1 MDFHTLSPEE
11 ALKELHTNATT
22 GLSDKEAKKRF
33 KQYGSNSMPEPR
45 KKSLFSHFIAQFA
58 DFMILV
64 LVIAAAVSFF
74 ASMLEGEI
82 NLVDPVIILAIIILN
97 ACLGVFQEH
106 KAEQSLDALKKLS
119 APDATVLRDGKT
131 IQIPAKNLVP
141 GDIIYLEAG
150 CFVPADARLLS
161 DVLLKADES
170 ALTGESIPTEK
181 HTNFIF
187 SADTPMAERTNLVY
201 SSSIITNGRGTAVI
215 THTGLSTQ
223 IGAIAQMILEDN
235 APATPLQ
242 KKLSQTGKIL
252 GIAALCICVVI
263 FLLGVLG
270 NRPVLDMFLTSVSL
284 AVAAIPEGLPSIVT
298 IMLSIG
304 VQRMAKNNAVIRKLP
319 VVETLGNATVICSD
333 KTGTLTQNKMTVT
346 KFCTQD
352 GQMDLSSP
360 TGKFALSLGA
370 LCNNSHTSNTDF
382 GDPMELALLS
392 AGEKYSIYQSRLCS
406 LSRRQAEFPF
416 DSARKCMTTIYH
428 SSSIFPETLRKEAY
442 LSITKGAPDVLLPRC
457 THYYDNGTLK
467 SLGRDVYQKLLNYNK
482 EMASNALRVIAI
494 TCRTLPSLTPDAAP
508 SQIEKNL
515 IFVGLF
521 GLLDPPRPEAV
532 EAVLTCKRAGIRTV
546 MITGDHLLTARA
558 IGEQVGICASQKASI
573 TGVELDALSDE
584 ELQKNVNQYEIYA
597 RVSPS
602 HKVRVVNALQK
613 QGNVVAMTGD
623 GVNDAPALKI
633 ADIGCAMGNSGTDV
647 AKNAADMILMDDN
660 FSTIV
665 EAVREGRGIYDNI
678 RKAIHF
684 LLSSNI
690 GELMTI
696 FTAILFG
703 LSIPLLPVQL
713 LWINLITDSLPAIA
727 LGMEPPE
734 NGIMRRPPTPKNKT
748 LFSDGLGIKIVVEGL
763 MIGSLALTAY
773 ILGCKYCLGAS
784 LVLGRT
790 MCFGVLSLSQL
801 FHAFNMKSLT
811 ASLTQIKLTN
821 NPKLIFS
828 FFICSALL
836 VLVISVPLLANV
848 FQVTPLSLFQ
858 WVLVWFLSFL
868 PIVIVEFQKK
878 LSQR

>member
-11 ALKELHTNATT
+11 TLKMLHTNAKT
-22 GLSDKEAKKRF
+22 GLSDKEAKKRL
-33 KQYGSNSMPEPR
+33 KQYGSNSMPEPK
-45 KKSLFSHFIAQFA
+45 KKSLLSHFIAQFA

-64 LVIAAAVSFF
+64 LVIAAAISFF

-82 NLVDPVIILAIIILN
+82 NLVDPIIILAIIILN

-106 KAEQSLDALKKLS
+106 KAEQSLEALKKLS
-119 APDATVLRDGKT
+119 APDAMVLRDGKT
-131 IQIPAKNLVP
+131 LQIPAKNLVP

-150 CFVPADARLLS
+150 SFVPADARLLS

-170 ALTGESIPTEK
+170 ALTGESIPAEK
-181 HTNFIF
+181 HTNSVF
-187 SADTPMAERTNLVY
+187 STETPMAERTNLVY

-223 IGAIAQMILEDN
+223 IGAIAQMIMEDT

-270 NRPVLDMFLTSVSL
+270 NRPILDMFLTSVSL

-298 IMLSIG
+298 IMLSLG

-346 KFCTQD
+346 NFYTKEGKTS
-352 GQMDLSSP
+352 LSDSI
-360 TGKFALSLGA
+360 GKFALSLGA
-370 LCNNSHTSNTDF
+370 LCNNSHTSNADF

-392 AGEKYSIYQSRLCS
+392 AAEKYSIYQSRLAS

-428 SSSIFPETLRKEAY
+428 SGSIFPEIFNREPY

-467 SLGRDVYQKLLNYNK
+467 TLSKDIYQKLLNYNK

-494 TCRTLPSLTPDAAP
+494 TCRSLSTLSPDATP
-508 SQIEKNL
+508 NQVEKNL
-515 IFVGLF
+515 VFIGLF

-532 EAVLTCKRAGIRTV
+532 KAVLTCKRAGIRTV

-558 IGEQVGICASQKASI
+558 IGEQVGISSHQNAAI
-573 TGVELDALSDE
+573 TGAELDTLSDE

-734 NGIMRRPPTPKNKT
+734 NGIMKRPPTPKNKT
-748 LFSDGLGIKIVVEGL
+748 LFSDGLGIKIIVEGL

-773 ILGCKYCLGAS
+773 ILGCKYCAGAS
-784 LVLGRT
+784 LILGRT

-811 ASLTQIKLTN
+811 VSLAQIKLMN

-836 VLVISVPLLANV
+836 VFVISVPFLANV
-848 FQVTPLSLFQ
+848 FQVTPLSTFQ
-858 WVLVWFLSFL
+858 WALVWFLSFL
-868 PIVIVEFQKK
+868 PIVIVELQKK
-878 LSQR
+878 LSHK

>member
-1 MDFHTLSPEE
+1 MDFHTLSPQE
-11 ALKELHTNATT
+11 ALKELHSNSGT
-22 GLSDKEAKKRF
+22 GLSNKEAEKRLKK
-33 KQYGSNSMPEPR
+33 YGSNSMPEPQ
-45 KKSLFSHFIAQFA
+45 KKSLLSHFVAQFA

-74 ASMLEGEI
+74 TSMLKGEI
-82 NLVDPVIILAIIILN
+82 NLVDPLIILAIIILN

-106 KAEQSLDALKKLS
+106 KAEQSLEALKKLS
-119 APDATVLRDGKT
+119 APDASVLRDGKPM
-131 IQIPAKNLVP
+131 QIPAKNLVP
-141 GDIIYLEAG
+141 GDIIFLEAG
-150 CFVPADARLLS
+150 NFVPADARLLS

-170 ALTGESIPTEK
+170 ALTGESIPAEK
-181 HTNFIF
+181 HTNAVF
-187 SADTPMAERTNLVY
+187 SPDTPMAERTNLVY
-201 SSSIITNGRGTAVI
+201 SSSIITNGRGKAVI

-223 IGAIAQMILEDN
+223 IGAIAQMIMEDN
-235 APATPLQ
+235 APDTPLQ

-263 FLLGVLG
+263 FLLGVLD

-298 IMLSIG
+298 IMLSLG

-346 KFCTQD
+346 NFYTWE
-352 GQMDLSSP
+352 GSTGLSSP
-360 TGKFALSLGA
+360 IGKFALSLGA
-370 LCNNSHTSNTDF
+370 LCNNSHISDKDY
-382 GDPMELALLS
+382 GDPLELALLS
-392 AGEKYSIYQSRLCS
+392 AAEKNNIYQPRLAS
-406 LSRRQAEFPF
+406 LCRRQIEFPF
-416 DSARKCMTTIYH
+416 DSTRKCMTTIYH
-428 SSSIFPETLRKEAY
+428 SGSIFPDAFQREPY

-457 THYYDNGTLK
+457 THYYDNNVLK
-467 SLGRDVYQKLLNYNK
+467 PLSRDMAQKLLNYNQT
-482 EMASNALRVIAI
+482 MASNALRVIAV
-494 TCRTLPSLTPDAAP
+494 TCRTLPSLP
-508 SQIEKNL
+508 SDSSPGQIEKNL
-515 IFVGLF
+515 VFVGLF
-521 GLLDPPRPEAV
+521 GLLDPPRPEAI
-532 EAVLTCKRAGIRTV
+532 EAVLTCKRAGIQTV
-546 MITGDHLLTARA
+546 MITGDHLLTAKA
-558 IGEQVGICASQKASI
+558 IGEQVGISTNPMEAI
-573 TGVELDALSDE
+573 TGAELDTLSDE
-584 ELQKNVNQYEIYA
+584 ELQRNVNQYRIYA

-613 QGNVVAMTGD
+613 KGNVVAMTGD

-665 EAVREGRGIYDNI
+665 EAVKEGRGIYDNI

-696 FTAILFG
+696 FTAILFK

-734 NGIMRRPPTPKNKT
+734 SGIMRRPPTPKNKT
-748 LFSDGLGIKIVVEGL
+748 LFSDGLGVKILTEGL
-763 MIGSLALTAY
+763 MIGSLALFAY
-773 ILGCKYCLGAS
+773 VLGCKYCSGAS
-784 LVLGRT
+784 LTLGRT
-790 MCFGVLSLSQL
+790 MCFCVLSLSQL
-801 FHAFNMKSLT
+801 FHAFNMKSLHN
-811 ASLTQIKLTN
+811 SLLQIKLTN

-836 VLVISVPLLANV
+836 VLVVSVPFMATI
-848 FQVTPLSLFQ
+848 FQVTPLSILH
-858 WVLVWFLSFL
+858 WTLVFFLSFL
-868 PIVIVEFQKK
+868 PIIIVELQKK
-878 LSQR
+878 LSN

>member
-11 ALKELHTNATT
+11 ALKELHTNVKT
-22 GLSDKEAKKRF
+22 GLSDKEAKKRL
-33 KQYGSNSMPEPR
+33 KQYGSNSMPEPK
-45 KKSLFSHFIAQFA
+45 KKSLLSHFIAQFA

-74 ASMLEGEI
+74 ASMLEGEV
-82 NLVDPVIILAIIILN
+82 NLVDPIIILAIIILN

-106 KAEQSLDALKKLS
+106 KAEQSLEALKKLS
-119 APDATVLRDGKT
+119 APDAMVLRDGKKL
-131 IQIPAKNLVP
+131 QIPAKNLVP

-150 CFVPADARLLS
+150 SFVPADARLLS

-170 ALTGESIPTEK
+170 ALTGESIPAEK
-181 HTNFIF
+181 HTNSVF
-187 SADTPMAERTNLVY
+187 SIDTPIAERTNLVY

-215 THTGLSTQ
+215 TQTGLSTQ
-223 IGAIAQMILEDN
+223 IGAIAQMIMEDT

-270 NRPVLDMFLTSVSL
+270 NRPILDMFLTSVSL

-346 KFCTQD
+346 NFYTKD
-352 GQMDLSSP
+352 GKTSLSSP
-360 TGKFALSLGA
+360 IGKFALSLGA
-370 LCNNSHTSNTDF
+370 LCNNSHTSNANF

-392 AGEKYSIYQSRLCS
+392 AAEKYNIYQSRLAS

-416 DSARKCMTTIYH
+416 DSTRKCMTTICH
-428 SSSIFPETLRKEAY
+428 SGSIFPEIFGREPY

-457 THYYDNGTLK
+457 THYYDNGILK
-467 SLGRDVYQKLLNYNK
+467 KLNKDIYQKLLNYNK

-494 TCRTLPSLTPDAAP
+494 TCRSLSSLSPDATP
-508 SQIEKNL
+508 NQIEKEL
-515 IFVGLF
+515 VFVGLF

-532 EAVLTCKRAGIRTV
+532 KAVLTCKRAGIRTV

-558 IGEQVGICASQKASI
+558 IGEQVGISSSPNAAI
-573 TGVELDALSDE
+573 TGTELDALSDE

-734 NGIMRRPPTPKNKT
+734 NGIMKRPPTPKNKT
-748 LFSDGLGIKIVVEGL
+748 LFSDGLGIKIIVEGL

-773 ILGCKYCLGAS
+773 ILGCKYCAGAS
-784 LVLGRT
+784 LILGRT

-801 FHAFNMKSLT
+801 FHAFNMKSMT
-811 ASLTQIKLTN
+811 ASLAQIKLMN

-836 VLVISVPLLANV
+836 VFVISVPFLANV
-848 FQVTPLSLFQ
+848 FQVTPLSSFQ
-858 WVLVWFLSFL
+858 WALVWFLSFL
-868 PIVIVEFQKK
+868 PIVIVELQKK
-878 LSQR
+878 LSLK